1 MNEDEFI
8 SSVILEAESCIE
20 EILTLYGTNL
30 RSPLLE
36 FMEGGK
42 RLRPYLLACI
52 VRMLNGDRKVA
63 IKLAASIEMYHN
75 ATLIYDDIQDNSLI
89 RRDKPTLYSL
99 FGTGMAL
106 SYASV
111 LRSSMAKPFS
121 CIQEDKY
128 LQVSQW
134 INHAASLLA
143 IGQYTEMSWSY
154 RQNFHVSEETYLEMV
169 ANKTGALIGLA
180 ATFGGIASSFP
191 DVQKLF
197 NIGRN
202 LGIGYQILDDINN
215 IDGIQSYKKDK
226 YSDIYEKKITL
237 LVIFIIKQGGK
248 DKTFLRENYTK
259 KNLTETDV
267 LDIANI
273 FETSGA
279 INYCRKI
286 AAGHIQQSIDA
297 LNNLELTDPNFT
309 HIFVNNI
316 KEVFENS

>member
-1 MNEDEFI
+1 
-8 SSVILEAESCIE
+8 
-20 EILTLYGTNL
+20 
-30 RSPLLE
+30 
-36 FMEGGK
+36 MEGGK

-52 VRMLNGDRKVA
+52 VRMLNGDKKIAV
-63 IKLAASIEMYHN
+63 KLAASIEMYHN
-75 ATLIYDDIQDNSLI
+75 ATLIYDDIQDNSLT
-89 RRDKPTLYSL
+89 RRGKPTLYSL
-99 FGTGMAL
+99 FGSGMAL

-111 LRSSMAKPFS
+111 LRSSMTKPFS
-121 CIQEDKY
+121 DIHEDKY
-128 LQVSQW
+128 LQISQW
-134 INHAASLLA
+134 VNHVASLLA

-197 NIGRN
+197 NIGCN

-215 IDGIQSYKKDK
+215 IDEIQSYKKDK

-248 DKTFLRENYTK
+248 DETFLRENYTK
-259 KNLTETDV
+259 KNLTETNV

-286 AAGHIQQSIDA
+286 AAGYIQQSIDA
-297 LNNLELTDPNFT
+297 LNDLELTDSNFT

-316 KEVFENS
+316 KEVFGNS